1 MDRLWSW
8 GRAVVVRDVLED
20 LQRDRTLAYTTVM
33 TVLDNLHRKGYVLRE
48 KDGRA
53 YRYRAARTRE
63 QHTADLMDQL
73 LASTP
78 DRGAALLYFVERMPA
93 AEVRRLREALDGSR
107 SERKGRRR

>member
-8 GRAVVVRDVLED
+8 GRPVVVRDVLED
-20 LQRDRTLAYTTVM
+20 LQRERNIAYTTVM
-33 TVLDNLHRKGYVLRE
+33 TVLDNLHRKGCVVRE

-63 QHTADLMDQL
+63 QHTAELMDQI

-78 DRGAALLYFVERMPA
+78 DREAALLYFVERMPA
-93 AEVRRLREALDGSR
+93 DEVTRLRDALDGSLSAQEDTR
-107 SERKGRRR
+107 S